1 MKIGK
6 LDIGRKAIFA
16 PMAEVTDTP
25 FRQICR
31 ENGAGLTFT
40 QMVSAKGVVENSF
53 ITLKALV
60 FHQSEKPIGIQF
72 LGSDPVYLERA
83 VNEVKSFKPDLVD
96 LNCGCSVAQV
106 CKYGLGASLLDD
118 SKLLENLVKKMV
130 KAAGDIPV
138 SVKIRLGRNR
148 KKINVIQNAKIIED
162 NGASF
167 ITVHGRTREDSYSDS
182 ADWEWIKK
190 VKESVSIP
198 VVGNGSLFSPSDCK
212 RMIDETG
219 CDSVLIARGAIG
231 NPFIFSRFNTL
242 METGYDPGEPDIE
255 KVAETAIKHLH
266 LQVKDS
272 GEILGVKKIRK
283 NLIWYFRFYQ
293 GISYFINKIFT
304 LEKVEEIEEFISEHA
319 KKIKSN
325 NFPEEDLNKI
335 DKSFKDRVLFWI
347 IDNNYQEAVNQ

>member
-1 MKIGK
+1 MKIGN
-6 LDIGRKAIFA
+6 LDIGQKAIFA

-53 ITLKALV
+53 ITLKALA

-72 LGSDPVYLERA
+72 LGSDPDYLQRA
-83 VNEVKSFKPDLVD
+83 VKEVISFKPDLID
-96 LNCGCSVAQV
+96 LNCGCSVSQV
-106 CKYGLGASLLDD
+106 CKFGLGASLLDD
-118 SKLLENLVKKMV
+118 PKLLEILVKNMV
-130 KAAGDIPV
+130 KAAGNIPV

-148 KKINVIQNAKIIED
+148 KKINVIQNSKIIED

-167 ITVHGRTREDSYSDS
+167 ITVHARTREDSYNEP

-190 VKESVSIP
+190 VKESVNIP
-198 VVGNGSLFSPSDCK
+198 VVGNGSLFTPDDCK

-231 NPFIFSRFNTL
+231 NPFIFSRFNQL
-242 METGYDPGEPDIE
+242 METGHDPGQPEIE
-255 KVAETAIKHLH
+255 KIAETAIKHLH

-272 GEILGVKKIRK
+272 GEILGVKKIKK

-304 LEKVEEIEEFISEHA
+304 LEKVNEIEEFISEHVS
-319 KKIKSN
+319 KIKEN
-325 NFPEEDLNKI
+325 NYPEEDLEKV
-335 DKSFKDRVLFWI
+335 DRSFKDRVLFWI
-347 IDNNYQEAVNQ
+347 MDNNYQEAINQ